1 MGKGTNFSGCA
12 HQGFFDY
19 FIAGISD
26 GSIRHGDNSDYS
38 SGTVV
43 VWKAPR
49 QTQRGQEPL
58 CPTTAAMHRCIFLL
72 TSDGISS
79 AETSGVKSKQSKYR
93 DLSLEI
99 MKFTCQIHLIFS

>member
-43 VWKAPR
+43 VWKAEYLGR
-49 QTQRGQEPL
+49 K
-58 CPTTAAMHRCIFLL
+58 LL
-72 TSDGISS
+72 AGLAILV
-79 AETSGVKSKQSKYR
+79 E
-93 DLSLEI
+93 
-99 MKFTCQIHLIFS
+99 

>member
-1 MGKGTNFSGCA
+1 MGKGTNFSWCA

-43 VWKAPR
+43 VWKAFGENLKEYLGR
-49 QTQRGQEPL
+49 K
-58 CPTTAAMHRCIFLL
+58 LL
-72 TSDGISS
+72 AGLAILV
-79 AETSGVKSKQSKYR
+79 E
-93 DLSLEI
+93 
-99 MKFTCQIHLIFS
+99 

>member
-19 FIAGISD
+19 FIADISD

-43 VWKAPR
+43 VWKAFGENLFN
-49 QTQRGQEPL
+49 QRNGIHTL
-58 CPTTAAMHRCIFLL
+58 SNSFHVCRCQ
-72 TSDGISS
+72 S
-79 AETSGVKSKQSKYR
+79 EGVEVFWFSY
-93 DLSLEI
+93 LS
-99 MKFTCQIHLIFS
+99 FTDDKEGLFNQP